1 MSAASARRFLVRRH
15 LLAPP
20 RALPASAESVLAVV
34 ARLGSLQF
42 DPLEV
47 PGARNHD
54 LVLHARIAG
63 YRREWCDRWLYGP
76 ERRLFEAY
84 NKSLNILPVE
94 ELPYYRIAWARAE
107 ERYGPVLKKHRKLV
121 REILARIEEEGPL
134 SAAAFAHVEGA
145 IDWHWAPTRLGR
157 ALLEALFLTG
167 RIGIARRDRSLR
179 TYDLTERLH
188 PAALLA
194 AKVRPAEAM
203 RHRLLSRFRGSG
215 FLGAVAPPDVV
226 YGTGTATERARTV
239 ARLVD
244 EGVLLRA
251 RVEGVRGDR
260 FVLAEERGLLE
271 GGTVP
276 PAVTFLAPLDPF
288 VWDRKLLRQLF
299 GFDYVWEVYTPSHK
313 RKHGYYVLPVLFGDR
328 LVARIEPRKEKAR
341 DVVEML
347 GFWPQAGF
355 DLDEP
360 GFVPGL
366 RAAAEAYRV
375 FVGAQ
380 KVTWPRRYRSTFQGL

>member
-1 MSAASARRFLVRRH
+1 M
-15 LLAPP
+15 
-20 RALPASAESVLAVV
+20 LAVV

-84 NKSLNILPVE
+84 NKSLNILPTS
-94 ELPYYRIAWARAE
+94 ELPYYRIAWTRAE
-107 ERYGPVLKKHRKLV
+107 TRFGPVLKHHRKLV
-121 REILARIEEEGPL
+121 RQILARIEEEGPL

-145 IDWHWAPTRLGR
+145 IDWLWAPARLGR
-157 ALLEALFLTG
+157 ALLEALFFTG
-167 RIGIARRDRSLR
+167 RISIARRDRSLR
-179 TYDLTERLH
+179 SYDLTERLY
-188 PAALLA
+188 PPALLA
-194 AKVRPAEAM
+194 EKVRPAEALQ
-203 RHRLLSRFRGSG
+203 HRFLSRFRGTG
-215 FLGAVAPPDVV
+215 LLGTAGPAEIV
-226 YGTGTATERARTV
+226 YGTGTAKERARTL

-244 EGVLLRA
+244 EGVLVRA
-251 RVEGVRGDR
+251 RVEGVPGDR
-260 FVLAEERGLLE
+260 FLLAEEQPLLE
-271 GGTVP
+271 GRRVP
-276 PAVTFLAPLDPF
+276 PAVAFLAPLDPF

-299 GFDYVWEVYTPSHK
+299 GFDYVWEVYTPEHK

-328 LVARIEPRKEKAR
+328 LVARVEPRKEKAR

-347 GFWPQAGF
+347 GFWPEKGF

-360 GFVPGL
+360 GFVPAL

-375 FVGAQ
+375 FVGART
-380 KVTWPRRYRSTFQGL
+380 VTWPRRYRSLFSGFQGS